1 MSDTD
6 EIIERTAMA
15 IALAYEYGWPP
26 DNEAQQELRVRHWNE
41 NSTGRFPE
49 KTLVIDE
56 RVIIL
61 GKDRWR
67 IIARAALEAMIH
79 ERQ

>member
-1 MSDTD
+1 
-6 EIIERTAMA
+6 
-15 IALAYEYGWPP
+15 
-26 DNEAQQELRVRHWNE
+26 
-41 NSTGRFPE
+41 
-49 KTLVIDE
+49 
-56 RVIIL
+56 VIIL